1 MLERVVSGADGGR
14 VEQTTQDFQGS
25 LSLGAPRQAADD
37 APGCG
42 VCVALG
48 VKRHHEINTF
58 I

>member
-1 MLERVVSGADGGR
+1 MLKRVVCGADG

-42 VCVALG
+42 FCVALG